1 MAILYTVD
9 SKTVDEV
16 EFTERIGD
24 TGYYDL
30 PQGERTWTHI
40 PAASQIIM
48 VKTLHGNDGSL
59 HTFRFAIEA

>member
-9 SKTVDEV
+9 SRTVDEA
-16 EFTERIGD
+16 EFKERISD

-40 PAASQIIM
+40 SSVRQIIM
-48 VKTLHGNDGSL
+48 AKTLHGNDGNL
-59 HTFRFAIEA
+59 HTFRIAIDT

>member
-9 SKTVDEV
+9 SRTVDEA
-16 EFTERIGD
+16 EFKTRISD

-40 PAASQIIM
+40 PAVRQIIM
-48 VKTLHGNDGSL
+48 VKTLHGNDGNL
-59 HTFRFAIEA
+59 HTFRIAIDT

>member
-9 SKTVDEV
+9 SRTVDEA
-16 EFTERIGD
+16 EFKDRISD

-40 PAASQIIM
+40 SATRQIIM
-48 VKTLHGNDGSL
+48 VKTLHGNDGNL
-59 HTFRFAIEA
+59 HTFRISIDT